1 MQCCVYKSS
10 PPKGLLR
17 AVPLFFALPLVICK
31 TFRYDRDNGQRTTDN
46 LVSHRLLDKA
56 HRRLAAESGCRSNPW
71 GGRMAVALVYPNT
84 YRHAMSNLGFLTV
97 YHMLNSRED
106 VLCERFFLPD
116 EEDLVEHRATGYSLF
131 SLESG
136 RFLDEFDLVAFSISF
151 ENDYLNLPVIFELAR
166 LPWRAAERD
175 ARHPLLLAGGVCAFL
190 NPEPLAEVMDL
201 FAVGE
206 AEPLLPG
213 LIDALKHEA
222 FSRQALLE
230 RLAGL
235 AGIYVPRLYELDY
248 NPDGSLAARRAKN
261 GAPARVRRQWLAD
274 LDASPSVS
282 FVLTEE
288 TEFGDMYLSE
298 ISRGCSRGC
307 RFCAAGFLYL
317 PPRERSLKNLAAQA
331 DEGLCSR
338 RRIGLVGAAVADHP
352 DAAALQDHIV
362 AQGGG
367 VSVSSLRIDA
377 LREEEVTALAAA
389 GHRTVAIAPEAGSQ
403 RLRDLVNKGLTEEA
417 ILRAVELLAEA
428 GIPNLKLY
436 FLIGL
441 PSENEADVDELLRL
455 VGAIR
460 GLWLEAGRKRG
471 RLGHLTLSLN
481 PFVPKPFTP
490 LQWAPM
496 ASEKTLQ
503 KTLRRIRS
511 GVARLANTEMI
522 CESLRAATLQ
532 AFFARGDRR
541 VGEALPLL
549 AAGRNLKAACRELGL
564 DPDFYVTRP
573 RGEAEMFPWEV
584 IDNGVRRDYLWQEY
598 QRARQGQIT
607 PRCAPGCRRCGV
619 CG

>member
-1 MQCCVYKSS
+1 M
-10 PPKGLLR
+10 
-17 AVPLFFALPLVICK
+17 
-31 TFRYDRDNGQRTTDN
+31 
-46 LVSHRLLDKA
+46 SHRLLDKA
-56 HRRLAAESGCRSNPW
+56 RRRLEAESGCRANPW
-71 GGRMAVALVYPNT
+71 GGRLAVALVYPNT

-97 YHMLNSRED
+97 YHLLNSRAD
-106 VLCERFFLPD
+106 TLCERFFLPD
-116 EEDLVEHRATGYSLF
+116 ADDLAEHRATGYPLF
-131 SLESG
+131 SLESA
-136 RFLDEFDLVAFSISF
+136 RFLDEFDLVAFSLSF
-151 ENDYLNLPVIFELAR
+151 ENDYLNLPVIFDLAR
-166 LPWRAAERD
+166 LPWRAA
-175 ARHPLLLAGGVCAFL
+175 ARAAHHPLVLAGGVCAFL

-206 AEPLLPG
+206 AEPILPDLIAALQGQASGRRELLESLAKVPG
-213 LIDALKHEA
+213 L
-222 FSRQALLE
+222 
-230 RLAGL
+230 
-235 AGIYVPRLYELDY
+235 YVPSLYEPTY
-248 NPDGSLAARRAKN
+248 HPDGTPAAYQGAR
-261 GAPARVRRQWLAD
+261 GAPAQVRRRWQEN
-274 LDASPSVS
+274 LDASASLS
-282 FVLTEE
+282 YVLTEE
-288 TEFGDMYLSE
+288 TEFGDMFLSE
-298 ISRGCSRGC
+298 VSRGCSRGC

-317 PPRERSLKNLAAQA
+317 PPRERSLENLVAQV
-331 DEGLCSR
+331 DEGLCHR

-352 DAAALQDHIV
+352 EAAALQRHVV

-377 LREEEVTALAAA
+377 LGAQEVAALADA
-389 GHRTVAIAPEAGSQ
+389 GHRSVAIAPEAGSQ
-403 RLRDLVNKGLTEEA
+403 RLRDLVNKGLSEA
-417 ILRAVELLAEA
+417 DILRAVELLAEA

-441 PSENEADVDELLRL
+441 PGENAQDTDELLRL

-460 GLWLEAGRKRG
+460 TLWLEAGRKRG

-496 ASEKTLQ
+496 AREKDLQ
-503 KTLRRIRS
+503 NTLRRIRG

-522 CESLRAATLQ
+522 CESLRAATIQ

-541 VGEALPLL
+541 TGQVLPLL
-549 AAGRNLKAACRELGL
+549 AAGRNLKAACRELDL

-573 RGEAEMFPWEV
+573 RGKDEVFPWEV

-598 QRARQGQIT
+598 QNALQGRST